1 MSYYSEWS
9 VMINWRKPLILI
21 ALQITGSKTVKH
33 LRWIKRISR
42 LTAPELKAIQ
52 EEKIKNLLQY
62 AYENVPYYRRIL
74 TAAQVVT
81 DKTVNLERFSAI
93 PFLTKDIIR
102 EHFEELKSRTL
113 PRRKWFYNT
122 SGGSTG
128 EPVQFIQ
135 DKEYWDKEI
144 AGTLFFFSLAGKDI
158 GERELKLW
166 GSERDILEG
175 SIGLKA
181 KVQNWLYNRLLLN
194 SFMITREDMS
204 NYVIRWNRF
213 KPKVVWAY
221 VDSIYEMARFIEQ
234 GKLLIFS
241 PVAIIVTAGT
251 LYPALRSYIEK
262 IMHTKVLNQY
272 GSREVGVIACEC
284 MKQRGLHLFQWKQ
297 FVEIVDKHGNS
308 VPAGELGE
316 IIVTNLENYAMPL
329 IRYRI
334 GDMGRMSE
342 EQCDCGIGLTLLKE
356 ISGRV
361 TDHFL
366 RQDGTIIHG
375 EYFTHLFYFRPWVKK
390 FQVIQKDFN
399 YIEVRIEKSAE
410 PAEAELEEIREKI
423 RTVMG
428 TECGVSFI
436 FEKTIKPLRSGKTQ
450 FTVSEIYQGKR
461 DGENE

>member
-1 MSYYSEWS
+1 
-9 VMINWRKPLILI
+9 MINWRKPLIII
-21 ALQITGSKTVKH
+21 ALQITGSKTIKH
-33 LRWIKRISR
+33 LHWIRQISR
-42 LTAPELKAIQ
+42 LTSQELKTIQ
-52 EEKIKNLLQY
+52 DEKLKNLLQY

-74 TAAQVVT
+74 GAARVVNN
-81 DKTVNLERFSAI
+81 KTVNLARFSAV

-102 EHFEELKSRTL
+102 ENFEELKPKTL
-113 PRRKWFYNT
+113 VRRKWFYNT

-135 DKEYWDKEI
+135 DREYWEKEI
-144 AGTLFFFSLAGKDI
+144 AATLFFFSLADKDI

-194 SFMITREDMS
+194 SFMITRETMY
-204 NYVIRWNRF
+204 NYIIRWNTF
-213 KPKVVWAY
+213 KPRVVWAY

-234 GKLLIFS
+234 EKLSVYSPAAIF
-241 PVAIIVTAGT
+241 VTAGT
-251 LYPALRSYIEK
+251 LYPGLRSYIEK

-284 MKQRGLHLFQWKQ
+284 MKQSGLHIFQWKQ
-297 FVEIVDKHGNS
+297 FIEIVDKTGNP
-308 VPAGELGE
+308 VPAGEHGE

-334 GDMGRMSE
+334 GDMGRISE
-342 EQCDCGIGLTLLKE
+342 EQCDCGMGLMLLKE
-356 ISGRV
+356 ISGRI

-390 FQVIQKDFN
+390 FQVVQKDFN
-399 YIEVRIEKSAE
+399 HIEVKIEKLAE
-410 PAEAELEEIREKI
+410 PPENELEDIKEKI
-423 RTVMG
+423 KAVMG
-428 TECGVSFI
+428 AECIVNFI
-436 FEKTIKPLRSGKTQ
+436 FEQTIKPLRSGKMQ
-450 FTVSEIYQGKR
+450 FTVSEIYQTKI
-461 DGENE
+461 NELK